1 MATKK
6 LQVLGKIKGED
17 GADGLSAYEIAVK
30 NGFEGTEEVWLEMLK
45 GEKGDKGDP
54 FTYEDF
60 TAEQLAALKGEKG
73 DKGERGEK
81 GEKGERGIQGSIG
94 DSGQD
99 GADGKSV
106 VYFGADWNWG
116 NGIANQTFTTNSASQ
131 PPKIGD
137 LGITKNGV
145 LFEVIRIWGASGVQ
159 YASAKY
165 LAELKGADGTNGTDG
180 KSMLYYNENW
190 VHTNGVPDIQMQL
203 NTSGFSIYPKSGDLG
218 ITNDGVL
225 FEITYEGS
233 AFEFNGGYITTLKG
247 GTGGASFPSI
257 TDNRNATTPH
267 LEINLGTANEVRKAF
282 FEQSFL
288 LGHTHYG
295 DGFMQ
300 DINGNRI
307 LMPRLNQN
315 ETMATESGLEEVRE
329 DVDTAFG
336 YYYKTGADR
345 YEIKCKGLYI
355 VFANDSDLKLCKSDG
370 TEIVSGAQQL
380 FIMTTPYNGHKSGTV
395 FVAMGM
401 YIYKS
406 TFSIT
411 NLKIPVQGIQAEL
424 DDGSYIT
431 AGNADTQIY
440 ISEMVK
446 GK

>member
-1 MATKK
+1 MSQRITIEIKDKIATCLTESPIVCGNADYVVDFVFDEEWNEHDVKTAVFVVNGK
-6 LQVLGKIKGED
+6 ATLQVFAGNACPVPVIQNTLLAWVGVFAGTVDDGTLSTSTPALVKCIPCVTDGDRVPMAPPDDVYNQIIGLINSGILRGEQ
-17 GADGLSAYEIAVK
+17 
-30 NGFEGTEEVWLEMLK
+30 
-45 GEKGDKGDP
+45 GE
-54 FTYEDF
+54 
-60 TAEQLAALKGEKG
+60 
-73 DKGERGEK
+73 KGERGEK
-81 GEKGERGIQGSIG
+81 GEQGSNG
-94 DSGQD
+94 AD

-116 NGIANQTFTTNSASQ
+116 NGSAEQIFTTKSASQ

-165 LAELKGADGTNGTDG
+165 LAELKGANGADGADG
-180 KSMLYYNENW
+180 K
-190 VHTNGVPDIQMQL
+190 
-203 NTSGFSIYPKSGDLG
+203 
-218 ITNDGVL
+218 DG
-225 FEITYEGS
+225 
-233 AFEFNGGYITTLKG
+233 KD
-247 GTGGASFPSI
+247 GASFPSVKDYG
-257 TDNRNATTPH
+257 TENTPH
-267 LEINLGTANEVRKAF
+267 LEINFGKANEKRKVF
-282 FEQSFL
+282 FVESFL
-288 LGHTHYG
+288 LGNTHYG

-307 LMPRLNQN
+307 LMPMLKQN
-315 ETMATESGLEEVRE
+315 EVMATENGLKEVRE

-355 VFANDSDLKLCKSDG
+355 VFANDDDLKLCKSDG

-431 AGNADTQIY
+431 AGNANTQIY